1 MKNDT
6 KSRLVYLRYIL
17 PVASVCAIV
26 ALMFIPCYSY
36 ITADAGINEA
46 ISLWELLGNSWNTAR
61 EYLFGSG
68 EKLAVTTSFARTLLV
83 LIGALLLLFVIGFVS
98 TVYTAV
104 TAFRYFSNGC
114 RDSKATTLFITLV
127 PNRAV
132 LCIYHATV
140 LPLLLLPRI
149 MPLLYKNILSYYV
162 ELNTAPFDIVII
174 AAAVYAINVAVI
186 AACSRLEVS
195 VQMNIFK
202 KRSVSDDCIISDE
215 ETETDIMTDE
225 PYERM
230 SQAEK
235 REQTERIM
243 RLLEKSRGDG
253 DGEDEEE
260 KEDFE

>member
-17 PVASVCAIV
+17 PVASVCAVV

-36 ITADAGINEA
+36 ITADTGINEA

-68 EKLAVTTSFARTLLV
+68 EKLAVTKSFARTLLV
-83 LIGALLLLFVIGFVS
+83 LISALLLLFVIGFAS
-98 TVYTAV
+98 AVYTAV
-104 TAFRYFSNGC
+104 TAFRYFANGC
-114 RDSKATTLFITLV
+114 RDGKATTLFITLV
-127 PNRAV
+127 PNRTV
-132 LCIYHATV
+132 LCIYHAMI
-140 LPLLLLPRI
+140 LPLFLLPRI
-149 MPLLYKNILSYYV
+149 MPMLYKNILSYYV
-162 ELNTAPFDIVII
+162 ELNAAPFDIAVI

-186 AACSRLEVS
+186 AVGSRLEVS
-195 VQMNIFK
+195 AQMNIFK
-202 KRSVSDDCIISDE
+202 KRRASDDGVSSD
-215 ETETDIMTDE
+215 TENGTDIITDD

-243 RLLEKSRGDG
+243 RLLEKYR

-260 KEDFE
+260 KEDMK